1 MSRKKIAP
9 ETWYEMK
16 ARHHR
21 ERIALVE
28 GLRDQGLCQS
38 QVARQLEMERTTL
51 NNFIKRN
58 GIYWHVNRQGQKIN
72 YEGKDR

>member
-1 MSRKKIAP
+1 MP

-21 ERIALVE
+21 ERIAAVE
-28 GLRDQGLCQS
+28 RLRDQRLCQS
-38 QVARQLEMERTTL
+38 QAARILEMERTTL

-58 GIYWHVNRQGQKIN
+58 GIHWHVKRQGQKIN
-72 YEGKDR
+72 YEGNDK